1 MASAAGDMRRTANV
15 AYKSAPPR
23 AAALAATAVID
34 TRLGRREA
42 AKYEANPSTMANG
55 NEAIPLAM
63 TSAFT
68 TVAAASSIN
77 GQRRSNAIG
86 LQATPTR
93 RNCGPR

>member
-1 MASAAGDMRRTANV
+1 MASAAGDASRTANV
-15 AYKSAPPR
+15 AYRSAPPR
-23 AAALAATAVID
+23 AAALAVTAVID

-55 NEAIPLAM
+55 NEPMPLVM

-68 TVAAASSIN
+68 RVAAASTVN
-77 GQRRSNAIG
+77 GQRSNAIG